1 MLVVMLTWRRGAH
14 LLANPLEEGGTAARE
29 YLPMLEK
36 KSTERVPGTAVFL
49 TSHPDLVPTALM
61 HNLKHNK
68 IMHRRNIIV
77 CVETTDTPR
86 VEESRA
92 RQGHE
97 DLGHVHSSFV

>member
-1 MLVVMLTWRRGAH
+1 MAAWRRAACQTRWQKEE
-14 LLANPLEEGGTAARE
+14 LPLAE
-29 YLPMLEK
+29 YLPILEK
-36 KSTERVPGTAVFL
+36 KSTERVPGTAVFM

-77 CVETTDTPR
+77 CIETTDTPR

-92 RQGHE
+92 R
-97 DLGHVHSSFV
+97 